1 MASGRQDGFTRAVSG
16 ALRSAALTFALGS
29 IAFSWLVNA
38 LALVGPNGVAGVLI
52 PGIGSLLVAAGGLL
66 VARRV
71 PRGWRLGQAIV
82 AIALMEAGFTL
93 FLVTQHTPTASAPN
107 TAAFS
112 LSLIK
117 IAMIASCANA
127 GRRWGGPVAAFVAQ
141 ALTALIGAVVG
152 PMVGVTYAADGPAVF
167 ALVFVI
173 LVSAGFAVARVR
185 GALAHR
191 VVDALNDEDVVR
203 VARGV
208 VRSQAAAVVHDT
220 VLNDLAVIATSE
232 PGRLSPRLAE
242 RLQGTLDL
250 LSSADWVGAP
260 QQPVEAGTP
269 GATLQRAIDRARAGG
284 LTVVLGGDLGVVG
297 ALEHGVEHA
306 LGRAV
311 EQCLVNTL
319 THAGTTKAELTVI
332 AEESDVTVMVA
343 DDGRGFDPNTIG
355 NDRIGLRGSVQ
366 SRIQDV
372 GGTVRI
378 FATPGVGTT
387 ILMSVPRATAD
398 RGARVEA

>member
-1 MASGRQDGFTRAVSG
+1 MAQRRQDGFTRAVSG
-16 ALRSAALTFALGS
+16 ALRSAALTFALLTL
-29 IAFSWLVNA
+29 AFSWAVNA
-38 LALVGPNGVAGVLI
+38 FALVGANGVAGVLI
-52 PGIGSLLVAAGGLL
+52 PGLGSLLVALGGLL
-66 VARRV
+66 LARRV
-71 PRGWRLGQAIV
+71 RRALRPWQAVV
-82 AIALMEAGFTL
+82 AITLMEAGFAL
-93 FLVTQHTPTASAPN
+93 FLVTQHSPAASTTT

-117 IAMIASCANA
+117 IAMIACCANA
-127 GRRWGGPVAAFVAQ
+127 GRRWGAPVAAFVAQ
-141 ALTALIGAVVG
+141 ALTAAIGSVVG
-152 PMVGVTYAADGPAVF
+152 PMIGVPYAPDGPAVF

-173 LVSAGFAVARVR
+173 LVSVGFAVARVR
-185 GALAHR
+185 GATAHR

-232 PGRLSPRLAE
+232 PGRMSPRLLE

-260 QQPVEAGTP
+260 EQPAEAGTP
-269 GATLQRAIDRARAGG
+269 GATLQKAIDRARAGG
-284 LTVVLGGDLGVVG
+284 LTLVLGGDMSAVA
-297 ALEHGVEHA
+297 ALDHGVEHA

-311 EQCLVNTL
+311 EQCLMNTL
-319 THAGTTKAELTVI
+319 AHAGTAKAELTVMV
-332 AEESDVTVMVA
+332 EEADLTVMVA
-343 DDGRGFDPNTIG
+343 DNGSGFDPRSVG
-355 NDRIGLRGSVQ
+355 EDRLGLRGSVQ

-372 GGTVRI
+372 GGSVRI

-387 ILMSVPRATAD
+387 ILMSVPRSNAE

>member
-1 MASGRQDGFTRAVSG
+1 MALARQDGFTRAVSG

-29 IAFSWLVNA
+29 LAFSWGVNA
-38 LALVGPNGVAGVLI
+38 LALVGPNGVAGILI
-52 PGIGSLLVAAGGLL
+52 PGLGSLLVAAGALL
-66 VARRV
+66 LARRV
-71 PRGWRLGQAIV
+71 RRPWRLWQAVV
-82 AIALMEAGFTL
+82 AIAIMEAGFTL
-93 FLVTQHTPTASAPN
+93 FLVTQHAPAASEPN

-141 ALTALIGAVVG
+141 SLTALIGAVAG
-152 PMVGVTYAADGPAVF
+152 PMVGVSYAPDGPAVF
-167 ALVFVI
+167 ALVFVM

-260 QQPVEAGTP
+260 QQPIEAGTP

-284 LTVVLGGDLGVVG
+284 LTVVLGGDMSAVA

-343 DDGRGFDPNTIG
+343 DDGSGFDPKSVG
-355 NDRIGLRGSVQ
+355 DDRLGLRGSVQ

-398 RGARVEA
+398 RGVRVEA